1 MSRKAKTLSLS
12 KSFIEGISP
21 VVSSGI
27 SHGNGVSGTE
37 VIVPLTILQKIQAA
51 AMVDDV

>member
-21 VVSSGI
+21 VVLDG
-27 SHGNGVSGTE
+27 GVSC
-37 VIVPLTILQKIQAA
+37 
-51 AMVDDV
+51 VDGVLGRGRCTLNDLAEDAGSGHG

>member
-21 VVSSGI
+21 VVVSCVD
-27 SHGNGVSGTE
+27 GVLRRDVT
-37 VIVPLTILQKIQAA
+37 VPLMILQKMQAA
-51 AMVDDV
+51 AMIDDV

>member
-21 VVSSGI
+21 VRWLVLVRLMESRGGI
-27 SHGNGVSGTE
+27 S
-37 VIVPLTILQKIQAA
+37 VPLMILQKMQAA
-51 AMVDDV
+51 AMVDNV

>member
-21 VVSSGI
+21 VVVLVNVWTGVFMRMTMCTLDDLAEDTGSG
-27 SHGNGVSGTE
+27 HG
-37 VIVPLTILQKIQAA
+37 
-51 AMVDDV
+51 

>member
-21 VVSSGI
+21 VVEGGVN
-27 SHGNGVSGTE
+27 HGNGISRTE
-37 VIVPLTILQKIQAA
+37 VCTL
-51 AMVDDV
+51 DDLAEDTGSGHGL

>member
-21 VVSSGI
+21 VVVSCVDGALRRGQCTLDDLAEDAGSG
-27 SHGNGVSGTE
+27 H
-37 VIVPLTILQKIQAA
+37 
-51 AMVDDV
+51 D